1 MEDGWIFNVKLFDIK
16 LIFPLKQQIFI
27 QLIIERTSAETIFK
41 VVDKHHLDRPQ
52 IKSIKLVC
60 LDFKIGVVF
69 LINALKLIGTNFFH
83 QGVVDIVDV
92 FQESCYVFGT
102 DEFIVICFKKGY
114 RVIEICHFVLVG
126 VVKDVVI
133 LDQVLGNYEI
143 VVHDE
148 PHLLPSLIFK
158 ASLYCVVTLGKIN
171 FSFSEQLT
179 GRSGRVEERIA

>member
-1 MEDGWIFNVKLFDIK
+1 MKDGWIVNVKLFDIK

-52 IKSIKLVC
+52 IKSIKLVG

-69 LINALKLIGTNFFH
+69 LINTLELIGTDFFN

-102 DEFIVICFKKGY
+102 DEFIIICFKKGY
-114 RVIEICHFVLVG
+114 SVIEICHFVLVG
-126 VVKDVVI
+126 VVEDVVI
-133 LDQVLGNYEI
+133 LDQVLGNY
-143 VVHDE
+143 
-148 PHLLPSLIFK
+148 
-158 ASLYCVVTLGKIN
+158 
-171 FSFSEQLT
+171 
-179 GRSGRVEERIA
+179 